1 MNHDR
6 TEDEFRR
13 DEMVQ
18 LAARLLIGRPGR
30 VPPPPEIDVIR
41 LITVA
46 HERRVRRATTRW
58 WARWRRPYR
67 SRLLPYRS
75 GLLLYRLGR
84 RRFGRWGPVIAV
96 AAVLVLLVGGIG
108 AVRPYG
114 LGRPTSPGPAGPV
127 GPGPADPGPTAPTP
141 VTTGRD
147 GPSARHQLAGVARH
161 VATLPGTGA
170 NGRYTYVHTQAWWA
184 ADPSTGQSGGGYD
197 QRLWW
202 ATDRSGQALRTGSAD
217 PQSTPELV
225 TYPSGT
231 LGVAVVDPAEDRT
244 VLAGQLAEEQP
255 IEEGAQALLRSVVD
269 LYRFHDLTPP
279 QRAAA
284 LAVLADADLFTS
296 GPVLDRAGR
305 SGVAIS
311 AAGAMDGT
319 PVRDTIVV
327 DTATGQVLSY
337 ERVALPDEDRQTA
350 EELTYYLLLLR
361 SGRVDQL
368 GAEPGP

>member
-1 MNHDR
+1 MNDDR

-13 DEMVQ
+13 DETVQ

-30 VPPPPEIDVIR
+30 VPPPPEIDVTR

-46 HERRVRRATTRW
+46 HERRLRRATTRW
-58 WARWRRPYR
+58 WARWPR
-67 SRLLPYRS
+67 PYRS
-75 GLLLYRLGR
+75 GLLLYRSGR
-84 RRFGRWGPVIAV
+84 RRFGRWGPAVAV

-114 LGRPTSPGPAGPV
+114 LGRPTSPGPV
-127 GPGPADPGPTAPTP
+127 GSEPADPAPTAPTP
-141 VTTGRD
+141 VTAGQD

-161 VATLPGTGA
+161 VATLPVTGA
-170 NGRYTYVHTQAWWA
+170 SGHYTYVHTQAWWA
-184 ADPSTGQSGGGYD
+184 ADPSTGQPGGGYD

-202 ATDRSGQALRTGSAD
+202 ATDRSGQASRTGSAD
-217 PQSTPELV
+217 PQSTAEVL
-225 TYPSGT
+225 TYPPGT

-244 VLAGQLAEEQP
+244 VLAGQLAAEQP
-255 IEEGAQALLRSVVD
+255 IEEGAQAVLRSVVD

-305 SGVAIS
+305 SGVAVS
-311 AAGAMDGT
+311 AAGAMDGA
-319 PVRDTIVV
+319 PVRDTVVV
-327 DTATGQVLSY
+327 DTATGRVLSY
-337 ERVALPDEDRQTA
+337 ERVALPDEDRRTA
-350 EELTYYLLLLR
+350 EELTYYLVFLR
-361 SGRVDQL
+361 SGRVDEL